1 MMQPDKPENRPE
13 NKPENAVAQQTV
25 ASGQDLLQQ
34 ALALFD
40 LQPVQPV
47 ALVFPNVIGE
57 PGVLSAG
64 QMQHYVGQ
72 LFAQQE
78 LLFAAADVTEPAPE
92 ADAEPLAESAELQA
106 IRQMYAGD

>member
-1 MMQPDKPENRPE
+1 MMQPD
-13 NKPENAVAQQTV
+13 KPENAVAQQTV

-57 PGVLSAG
+57 AGVLSAA
-64 QMQHYVGQ
+64 QLQQDVGQ
-72 LFAQQE
+72 LFTQQE
-78 LLFAAADVTEPAPE
+78 LLFAAVDVTEPTPQP
-92 ADAEPLAESAELQA
+92 DVEPLAESAELQA
-106 IRQMYAGD
+106 IRQMYTGD